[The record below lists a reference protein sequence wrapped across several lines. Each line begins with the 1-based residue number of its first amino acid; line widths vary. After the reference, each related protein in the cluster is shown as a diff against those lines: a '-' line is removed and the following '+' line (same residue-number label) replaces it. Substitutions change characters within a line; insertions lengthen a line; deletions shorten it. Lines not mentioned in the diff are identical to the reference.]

1 MIVSQINKMF
11 NFINCR
17 FDLLICLVFLCSPNF
32 SFAQDLRG
40 FPKSKLHERI
50 IQTPAAPVFE
60 KIIEGIEA
68 ANVSIFAH
76 YFGKQVYISLN
87 SGERGYYSSNQAYYV
102 LQNYLNIYKPI
113 NFKISTR
120 LLNSI
125 TPYCAGR
132 LVYNFK
138 GVRETVQVYISL
150 TLTENNW
157 EITQITFN

>member
-1 MIVSQINKMF
+1 MISRIKKIFSLINR
-11 NFINCR
+11 R
-17 FDLLICLVFLCSPNF
+17 FDVLICLVFLCLPNL
-32 SFAQDLRG
+32 SLAQNLREI
-40 FPKSKLHERI
+40 PKSKLHDRI
-50 IQTPAAPVFE
+50 IQAPAAPVFE
-60 KIIEGIEA
+60 KIIEGIET
-68 ANVSIFAH
+68 ANVSAFAH

-102 LQNYLNIYKPI
+102 LQNYLNIYRPV

-120 LLNSI
+120 LLNST

-138 GVRETVQVYISL
+138 GVRESVQVYISL